1 MADEWVG
8 FKEGAPSPQFAGPR
22 WGCSQ
27 LPLSCSTVGPF
38 PAQAASPPLP
48 RRQEPCARAQV
59 SVATCVYTCPKPA
72 LGVHSRPPLSVVY
85 LGARGGGG
93 AQHLGREEG
102 PAEPPPAPTPSGPR
116 IKQDPRRLSPSW
128 PPPYSHPR
136 TPPPTRFSLENR
148 FRRAETTKRA
158 AEFAHCLA
166 SATPGVVPAAPA
178 GQGSGGR
185 GSGILCPGGRR
196 RARGGE
202 PHALRRKRGRSPEN
216 AGDFLARRCF
226 LGGPDVTCRR
236 CFANFLALVMQASR
250 R

>member
-1 MADEWVG
+1 MSGQDLKKARHHLSSQVRA
-8 FKEGAPSPQFAGPR
+8 GAAPNCPSPAAP
-22 WGCSQ
+22 WA
-27 LPLSCSTVGPF
+27 PF
-38 PAQAASPPLP
+38 QP
-48 RRQEPCARAQV
+48 
-59 SVATCVYTCPKPA
+59 
-72 LGVHSRPPLSVVY
+72 RPP
-85 LGARGGGG
+85 AR
-93 AQHLGREEG
+93 R
-102 PAEPPPAPTPSGPR
+102 
-116 IKQDPRRLSPSW
+116 SPGDRS
-128 PPPYSHPR
+128 PVHG
-136 TPPPTRFSLENR
+136 LR

-166 SATPGVVPAAPA
+166 SATPGVVLAAPA

-196 RARGGE
+196 RTHGGE

-250 R
+250 RQWSER